1 MVRGDDMSKMDR
13 TLSRT
18 PQDIERKY
26 DLASK
31 KTNLV
36 TFYDES
42 KVVIASYTIKQGDKL
57 KPPIT
62 NVDWVNSR
70 GVKVT
75 FPYTPTSDT
84 NLYIYQE
91 STL

>member
-1 MVRGDDMSKMDR
+1 MSKMDR

-18 PQDIERKY
+18 PSDIERKY

-42 KVVIASYTIKQGDKL
+42 KVVISSYTIKQGDKI
-57 KPPIT
+57 KPPIDAT
-62 NVDWVNSR
+62 WVNSR

-84 NLYIYQE
+84 NLYIQE

>member
-1 MVRGDDMSKMDR
+1 MP
-13 TLSRT
+13 RT

-42 KVVIASYTIKQGDKL
+42 KVVIASYTVKQGDKI
-57 KPPIT
+57 KPPIAD
-62 NVDWVNSR
+62 VDWVNSR

-75 FPYTPTSDT
+75 FPYTPTSETD
-84 NLYIYQE
+84 LYVKQE